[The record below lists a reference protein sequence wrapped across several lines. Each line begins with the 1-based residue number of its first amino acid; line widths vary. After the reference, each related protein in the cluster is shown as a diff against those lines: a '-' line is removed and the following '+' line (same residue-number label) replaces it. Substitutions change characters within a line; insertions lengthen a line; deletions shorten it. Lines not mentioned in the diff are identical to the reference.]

1 MYALQQ
7 AKKEAL
13 TALKKHI
20 GKSFTVNGDM
30 LSAPPKVEYG
40 DLSFPCFQLAKGM
53 GRNPAEIAIEIAAKI
68 GPSLLISRI
77 HAVGPYVN
85 FVFDTDAFAA
95 HAVKDVLT
103 QKTRYGKGATG
114 KGKRVMVEYANL
126 NTHKDVH
133 IGHVRNFTVGQSAV
147 EILRANG
154 YEVIPVSYINDLGNN
169 VAKCIWGLV
178 HIYPDVEPEG
188 DKLSFLDTAYVEAVA
203 AVEDDNAKR
212 AEVSQIQRELE
223 NMEGPHVALWKKT
236 HKWSMDGLKEVFAE
250 FNLELDK
257 IYLEHDFIEES
268 HEIVK
273 KLLTGGI
280 AKMSEGAAIVDLE
293 AEKMGVNLLRKTD
306 GTLLYNAKDLALA
319 LHKES
324 DYRADRSM
332 YVIDVRQ
339 ALAMKQLAATLR
351 KMGFAREV
359 VHLGYDFVTL
369 PEGAMSSR
377 KGTAIRWSLVRD
389 TMMEK
394 LVEAIR
400 SRHTDWK
407 EKQIQKTAKALLFAS
422 IKFGMLKQDP
432 DKVITF
438 SMEEAMAS
446 EGFTGPYVM
455 YTVARISSILKKAPV
470 KPAKEMAHI
479 GHALER
485 DLVMAIARY
494 PEVVLQAGLQLKASV
509 IAQYAFDV
517 AQTYARYYEF
527 VRVIAEDDMPGTS
540 ERLAL
545 CSAVRQV
552 LTNALGLLGIAAIEE
567 M

>member
-223 NMEGPHVALWKKT
+223 NMEGPHV
-236 HKWSMDGLKEVFAE
+236 
-250 FNLELDK
+250 
-257 IYLEHDFIEES
+257 
-268 HEIVK
+268 
-273 KLLTGGI
+273 
-280 AKMSEGAAIVDLE
+280 
-293 AEKMGVNLLRKTD
+293 
-306 GTLLYNAKDLALA
+306 
-319 LHKES
+319 
-324 DYRADRSM
+324 
-332 YVIDVRQ
+332 
-339 ALAMKQLAATLR
+339 
-351 KMGFAREV
+351 
-359 VHLGYDFVTL
+359 
-369 PEGAMSSR
+369 
-377 KGTAIRWSLVRD
+377 
-389 TMMEK
+389 
-394 LVEAIR
+394 
-400 SRHTDWK
+400 
-407 EKQIQKTAKALLFAS
+407 
-422 IKFGMLKQDP
+422 
-432 DKVITF
+432 
-438 SMEEAMAS
+438 
-446 EGFTGPYVM
+446 
-455 YTVARISSILKKAPV
+455 
-470 KPAKEMAHI
+470 
-479 GHALER
+479 
-485 DLVMAIARY
+485 
-494 PEVVLQAGLQLKASV
+494 
-509 IAQYAFDV
+509 
-517 AQTYARYYEF
+517 
-527 VRVIAEDDMPGTS
+527 
-540 ERLAL
+540 
-545 CSAVRQV
+545 
-552 LTNALGLLGIAAIEE
+552 
-567 M
+567 

>member
-20 GKSFTVNGDM
+20 GKSFPVTGDM
-30 LSAPPKVEYG
+30 LSAPPKSEYG

-53 GRNPAEIAIEIAAKI
+53 GRNPNEIATELAAKI
-68 GPSLLISRI
+68 GPSELIERI

-85 FVFDTDAFAA
+85 FVFNPHTFAA
-95 HAVKDVLT
+95 HTVKDVLA
-103 QKTRYGKGATG
+103 QKGRYGKGITG

-169 VAKCIWGLV
+169 VARCIWGLV

-188 DKLSFLDTAYVEAVA
+188 DKLSFLNTAYAEAVA
-203 AVEDDNAKR
+203 AIESDDAKR
-212 AEVSQIQRELE
+212 AEVSQIQRDLE

-236 HKWSMDGLKEVFAE
+236 HKWSMDGLKEAFAE
-250 FNLELDK
+250 FDLELDK
-257 IYLEHDFIEES
+257 IYLEHDFIEEA
-268 HEIVK
+268 HDIVK
-273 KLLTGGI
+273 KLLTDGI

-293 AEKMGVNLLRKTD
+293 AEKLGVNLLRKTD

-319 LHKES
+319 LHKED
-324 DYRADRSM
+324 DYHADRSL

-339 ALAMKQLAATLR
+339 ALAMKQLAATLK
-351 KMGFAREV
+351 KMGFTREV
-359 VHLGYDFVTL
+359 IHLGYDFVTL

-377 KGTAIRWSLVRD
+377 KGNFIRWSDVRD
-389 TMMEK
+389 AMMEK
-394 LVEAIR
+394 IEQAIR
-400 SRHTDWK
+400 SRHADWK
-407 EKQIQKTAKALLFAS
+407 DKQVQKTARALLFAS
-422 IKFGMLKQDP
+422 LKFGMLKQDP
-432 DKVITF
+432 DKAITF
-438 SMEEAMAS
+438 SLEDAMAT

-455 YTVARISSILKKAPV
+455 YTIARISSILKKAGM
-470 KPAKEMAHI
+470 KPAKEYTKVR
-479 GHALER
+479 HALER
-485 DLVMAIARY
+485 ELITAIARY
-494 PEVVLQAGLQLKASV
+494 PEVVLQAGLQLKAS
-509 IAQYAFDV
+509 ILAQYAFDLSQ
-517 AQTYARYYEF
+517 AYARYYES
-527 VRVIAEDDMPGTS
+527 VRVIDEADRDATM

-545 CSAVRQV
+545 CSALRQTLV
-552 LTNALGLLGIAAIEE
+552 NALGLLGIAAIEE